1 LSLPRPALRSRVVI
15 VQEFRQLFPQT
26 LVAFASMSE
35 ADRTLKQRF
44 LQCGRKVAPEIE
56 CRHAESETIAV
67 IDRECLRR

>member
-35 ADRTLKQRF
+35 ADRTLK
-44 LQCGRKVAPEIE
+44 
-56 CRHAESETIAV
+56 
-67 IDRECLRR
+67 